1 MNPSLAGHRAPA
13 LWLLLPLLAGL
24 VAGRTLASPL
34 PVAGLLT
41 VAAASLLV
49 AGVWRTAWSWALPLG
64 VFATALVLHDLARN
78 RLPEWAALP
87 PREARLEI
95 EVTRV
100 FGPSL
105 DGARLNGLARVTG
118 TEPHLAELAGQR
130 VYFSLR
136 PSAGHTLPRGVRVA
150 ALGVLEPLPPAPA
163 PNTFE
168 HYLEAGGV
176 HFRFRRGVVLRETKP
191 PSAYRRVCEAAL
203 GRFEA
208 ILRAGLADKDELGG
222 VYRAMLL
229 GRKSELTDAQ
239 DDLFLR
245 SGTLHLFAISGLHI
259 ATIAT
264 ALHVVLALIPCP
276 RWLRFAVAT
285 VLLWLY
291 TDITG
296 GSPSA
301 VRAFIM
307 ATVLASLP
315 VLRLPGNTPAALA
328 CSALLVLAL
337 DPLQAFGAG
346 FQMSYGIVAALL
358 LLGLP
363 LADAWLRRPTTEE
376 AVPRAVLTP
385 TQRFLAGARRAVVTS
400 ACLGLA
406 ATTVGT
412 VTGIAFFQLFTP
424 GAFFANLLLIP
435 LASLV
440 VVAGCASLVCGF
452 AGLVPLSIVFNH
464 AAALLLWAIEHVV
477 QLVVR
482 LPGASIEAS
491 FRAPWLGPATL
502 GVLLGL
508 FLHGRARGWR
518 PEAGGFWPPF
528 AAVALVLALGVRY
541 GG

>member
-1 MNPSLAGHRAPA
+1 MNPSAAGHRAPA

-24 VAGRTLASPL
+24 VAGRALAAPIPIGPFLVVATLAL
-34 PVAGLLT
+34 G
-41 VAAASLLV
+41 AAAL
-49 AGVWRTAWSWALPLG
+49 WRAAWAWAVPLG
-64 VFATALVLHDLARN
+64 VLATGLVLHELARN
-78 RLPEWAALP
+78 RLPAWDGLP

-118 TEPHLAELAGQR
+118 TAPHLTDLVGQR

-136 PSAGHTLPRGVRVA
+136 PLPGQGLPRGIRVE
-150 ALGVLEPLPPAPA
+150 ALGVLEPLPLPPA

-168 HYLEAGGV
+168 HYLDASGV
-176 HFRFRRGVVLRETKP
+176 HFRFRRGEIERETRA
-191 PSAYRRVCEAAL
+191 PSAYRRLCETAL
-203 GRFEA
+203 ARFET
-208 ILRAGLADKDELGG
+208 ILSAGLADKGDLGG

-229 GRKSELTDAQ
+229 GRKSELTDEQ

-264 ALHVVLALIPCP
+264 ALHLVLSLLPGA
-276 RWLRFAVAT
+276 RWLRFAIAT
-285 VLLWLY
+285 LLLWLY

-301 VRAFIM
+301 VRAFLM
-307 ATVLASLP
+307 ATLLASLP
-315 VLRLPGNTPAALA
+315 VLRLPGNTTAALA
-328 CSALLVLAL
+328 VSAWFVLAL

-346 FQMSYGIVAALL
+346 FQMSYGIVASLL

-363 LADAWLRRPTTEE
+363 LADAWLRRPTVDH
-376 AVPRAVLTP
+376 ALPRAALTRA
-385 TQRFLAGARRAVVTS
+385 QRMLGGIRRFVVTS
-400 ACLGLA
+400 ICLGLA

-412 VTGIAFFQLFTP
+412 VTGITFFQLLTP
-424 GAFFANLLLIP
+424 GAFLANLVLIP

-440 VVAGCASLVCGF
+440 VIAGCASLASGF

-464 AAALLLWAIEHVV
+464 AAALLLWAIEGVAR
-477 QLVVR
+477 LVVR
-482 LPGASIEAS
+482 LPGASMEAH

-502 GVLLGL
+502 L
-508 FLHGRARGWR
+508 FLLALLLHGHARRWR

-528 AAVALVLALGVRY
+528 AALALVLALGVRY
-541 GG
+541 GP